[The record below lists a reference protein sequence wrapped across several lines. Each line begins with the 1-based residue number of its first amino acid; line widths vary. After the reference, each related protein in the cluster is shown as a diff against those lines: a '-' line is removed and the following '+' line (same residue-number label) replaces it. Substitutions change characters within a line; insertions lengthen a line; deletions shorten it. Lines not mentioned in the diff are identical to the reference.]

1 MRHLIC
7 LTFLT
12 LLSGCVSQP
21 TSVSPV
27 VPVQIDAP
35 APGSALV
42 YLFRPALDKTGSRA
56 VPHLYVNGTRLTQLP
71 ASSYVAVS
79 ISAGAHTFELRPSD
93 SFEGAWATASRFCAE
108 AGKVYFA
115 AVWNQAQPLS
125 PGFTAIRLPSG
136 VFIPIPLGPTSQRG
150 KVVFEPVSTD
160 LGQESLA
167 GLSLVKVD
175 PALPASIPAQ
185 APTCVAA

>member
-1 MRHLIC
+1 MRHFIYF
-7 LTFLT
+7 TIFT
-12 LLSGCVSQP
+12 LLSGCASQP
-21 TSVSPV
+21 TNVTPV
-27 VPVQIDAP
+27 VPVQIDSP

-93 SFEGAWATASRFCAE
+93 SFEGAWATAFRFCAE

-167 GLSLVKVD
+167 GLSVVKVD
-175 PALPASIPAQ
+175 PASPASIPAQ
-185 APTCVAA
+185 APKCPAA